1 MKSLIETFQEQ
12 FETDVSNPSDSARI
26 LRRYETA
33 TSEGRE
39 LLDDVFISLCGY
51 SLDTLIKMNNKRNEN
66 A

>member
-1 MKSLIETFQEQ
+1 VKSLIRTFQEQ
-12 FETDVSNPSDSARI
+12 FETDVSNPSDNARI

-33 TSEGRE
+33 TSEGKE

-51 SLDTLIKMNNKRNEN
+51 SLETLIEMNNKGNED